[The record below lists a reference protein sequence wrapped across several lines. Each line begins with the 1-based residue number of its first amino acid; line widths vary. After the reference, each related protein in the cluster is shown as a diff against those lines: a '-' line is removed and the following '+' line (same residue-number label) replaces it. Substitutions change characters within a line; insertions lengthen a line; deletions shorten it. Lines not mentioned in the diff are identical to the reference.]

1 MGPTRVTPLGD
12 GAPGAGARTP
22 RVSKERFRRTTK
34 ERYAALQAEDEAEV
48 ERLQEQSERNEGA
61 RFAEKR
67 MLTLIAAYRA
77 ALLKAA
83 GQDAVA
89 EVEKAAA
96 AQGKQGTQRGD
107 AKALLTLLLTPI
119 KAELTTRS

>member
-48 ERLQEQSERNEGA
+48 HA
-61 RFAEKR
+61 
-67 MLTLIAAYRA
+67 
-77 ALLKAA
+77 
-83 GQDAVA
+83 
-89 EVEKAAA
+89 
-96 AQGKQGTQRGD
+96 
-107 AKALLTLLLTPI
+107 PH
-119 KAELTTRS
+119 